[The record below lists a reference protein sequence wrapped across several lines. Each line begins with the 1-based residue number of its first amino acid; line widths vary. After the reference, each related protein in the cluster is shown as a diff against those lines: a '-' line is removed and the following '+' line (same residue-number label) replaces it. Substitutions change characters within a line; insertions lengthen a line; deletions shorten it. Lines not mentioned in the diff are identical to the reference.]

1 VFALGWARF
10 PEPVVER
17 TSTQKTVQ
25 LHRDGQI
32 DLSGPSQ
39 KRQERKGGPEVVQF
53 KSCPRCQ
60 GDMNINKDM
69 YGEYEECLQCGF
81 FVDVDKKGP
90 QKFPNYL
97 TTDRKPGRKKKVA

>member
-1 VFALGWARF
+1 MQS
-10 PEPVVER
+10 PM
-17 TSTQKTVQ
+17 
-25 LHRDGQI
+25 DGQS
-32 DLSGPSQ
+32 DPSGPSRNQQ
-39 KRQERKGGPEVVQF
+39 KMKGGPEVVQF